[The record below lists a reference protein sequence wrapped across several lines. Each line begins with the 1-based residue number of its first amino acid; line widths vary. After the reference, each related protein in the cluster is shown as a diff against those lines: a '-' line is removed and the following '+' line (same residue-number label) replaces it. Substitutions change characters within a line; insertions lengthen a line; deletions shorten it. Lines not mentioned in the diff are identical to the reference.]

1 MSTPETT
8 EPAQEAPVEALEAPT
23 LSAPEAGATIPD
35 IRDIPEEV
43 ADPSYEASV
52 KKLRNENAK
61 WRTQLRETEERVK
74 ALERE
79 KLSETDRVRAERD
92 EAVQEAGRLREQAR
106 TESLAAA
113 AVRVGA
119 QLGLND
125 PDDAIRLIPASS
137 FEYDD
142 HGNPSNIN
150 TLVQALIS
158 EKPYLVKQQGR
169 RGPDAGLV
177 PGGQQ
182 TGAHQVPKKEESLA
196 DRRARLASGG
206 RPGGADAFDQSTIA
220 SRGGGVWM
228 GGKNLQTGEH
238 EPGSAA

>member
-35 IRDIPEEV
+35 IRDEPEAPA
-43 ADPSYEASV
+43 ADPQV
-52 KKLRNENAK
+52 KKLRDEAAK

-92 EAVQEAGRLREQAR
+92 EAVQEAGRLREHAR

-142 HGNPSNIN
+142 NGNPSNISQ
-150 TLVQALIS
+150 LVQGLIS

-220 SRGGGVWM
+220 ARGGGVWM

-238 EPGSAA
+238 EPGSA